1 MSKIIFEKLTIME
14 KEQVNGGNNHPV
26 TDSNGCAL
34 SESLL
39 PSCKC
44 ISENPNGAS

>member
-14 KEQVNGGNNHPV
+14 KEQVNGGNNYPEM
-26 TDSNGCAL
+26 NIGECAI
-34 SESLL
+34 SISLL